1 MKSCH
6 WYKPLEKASR
16 SWYHT
21 WFSTES
27 WHLTRTGMV
36 NEMVYQG
43 LCIHPPMVSESAALL
58 GHESTCKT
66 VSLVQGG
73 MQSQALLIKLSES

>member
-6 WYKPLEKASR
+6 WYKLLEKASR

-36 NEMVYQG
+36 NEMVCRR
-43 LCIHPPMVSESAALL
+43 LRIHPPMWSESAALL
-58 GHESTCKT
+58 DHVCQQMSPPVKHCRWYKEGCGVRHY
-66 VSLVQGG
+66 
-73 MQSQALLIKLSES
+73 